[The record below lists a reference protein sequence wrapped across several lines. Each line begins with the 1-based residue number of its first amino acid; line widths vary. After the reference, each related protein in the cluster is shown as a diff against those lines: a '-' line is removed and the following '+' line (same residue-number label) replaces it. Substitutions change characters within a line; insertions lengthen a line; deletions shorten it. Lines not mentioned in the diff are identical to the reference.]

1 MLATIIWFIIIF
13 GTIVIVHEFG
23 HFFFAKRSGVL
34 VREFSVGMGPKLL
47 STHHNHTT
55 YTLRLLPLGG
65 YVRMAGWQDEEADIK
80 PGTQVTV
87 TIGDDGQVV
96 RINTSDRLTL
106 TGGIPLVVDKVDLV
120 NALTI
125 SGYVNGDEEDARTF
139 TVAHDATIIEEDGV
153 EVQIAPEDVQFQSAP
168 LWQRILINFAGPLNN
183 FLLAVVTFFVLALAF
198 GGTPSNSN
206 VIGGVESNSGAAVAG
221 LKSNDKIVRI
231 GQHEVAS
238 FSDIA
243 TAIKGDKDQTVAVT
257 VRRGDTTKRL
267 RVHVKKGV
275 LGVYSSRDTGV
286 VNAVKYGFTQPC
298 AITQQIFK
306 ALRSLVFGG
315 FSLNKLAGPVGIYT
329 MTSQVSHEG
338 IYTILYFMASLS
350 INLGIMNLLPIPMLD
365 GGKILFNLIEL
376 VRGKAVKREHEAMVT
391 LVFAGLLIALM
402 VAVTINDILRIF

>member
-1 MLATIIWFIIIF
+1 MVTIIWFIIIF

-47 STHHNHTT
+47 STHHHHTT

-65 YVRMAGWQDEEADIK
+65 YVRMAGWQDEEVDIK

-87 TIGDDGQVV
+87 TTGDAGQVT
-96 RINTSDRLTL
+96 RINTSDRMTL
-106 TGGIPLVVDKVDLV
+106 TGGIPLVVDKIDLV
-120 NALTI
+120 HKLTI
-125 SGYVNGDEEDARTF
+125 TGYVNGDEDDARTLR
-139 TVAHDATIIEEDGV
+139 VDHDATIIEADGV

-183 FLLAVVTFFVLALAF
+183 FLLAVVTFFVVALAF

-206 VIGGVESNSGAAVAG
+206 VIGGVEQHSGAAVAG
-221 LKSNDKIVRI
+221 LRASDRIVKV
-231 GQHEVAS
+231 GQHKVAE
-238 FSDIA
+238 FTDIA
-243 TAIKGDKDQTVAVT
+243 AAIKHDQNKTVAVT
-257 VRRGDTTKRL
+257 VRRNGATKHL
-267 RVHVKKGV
+267 RVHLKQGV
-275 LGVYSSRDTGV
+275 LGVYSSRNTGV
-286 VNAVKYGFTQPC
+286 VNAVKYGVTQPC
-298 AITQQIFK
+298 MITKQIFK
-306 ALRSLVFGG
+306 ALGSLIFGG

-329 MTSQVSHEG
+329 MTSEVSHEG